1 MRGVTQIRTGIITP
15 DASFAAQLREDLAS
29 LGFSAIGDGAA
40 DDSSVGVIL
49 IDCRASTS
57 ALQEY
62 ESPGNDKIIIAIIE
76 PKLDLPVGILSG
88 VADIIFYPYLKE
100 ELYIRI
106 TLAASRNGKQS
117 GEVFE
122 WDGFRIDFTNY
133 EVSIDDAKLDLT
145 YKEYELLKH
154 LVLSPGRVF
163 TRSQLLRAIWGYD
176 YIEGARTVDV
186 HIRRLRSKL
195 GTKYASLIETVR
207 HVGYRFKKHSR

>member
-1 MRGVTQIRTGIITP
+1 M
-15 DASFAAQLREDLAS
+15 
-29 LGFSAIGDGAA
+29 GFSAIGDGAA
-40 DDSSVGVIL
+40 GDSSLDVIL
-49 IDCRASTS
+49 IDCRATIS

-62 ESPGNDKIIIAIIE
+62 ESSGSDKIIIAIIE
-76 PKLDLPVGILSG
+76 PKLDLPVDILSG
-88 VADIIFYPYLKE
+88 VADIIFYPYSKE
-100 ELYIRI
+100 DLYIRV
-106 TLAASRNGKQS
+106 TLAASRNGKLP

-122 WDGFRIDFTNY
+122 WDAFRIDFENY
-133 EVSIDDAKLDLT
+133 EVSINNARLDLT
-145 YKEYELLKH
+145 YKEYELLKY
-154 LVLSPGRVF
+154 LALSPGRVF